1 MNSQARNDS
10 KKSLLVFLPLLMLS
24 LTPGLSSAY
33 GCQFLLPWVAIIL
46 YASRLEHS
54 VLRWAIMGSLVLMA
68 VSLRYHEDSSL
79 IMSAIAVLYV
89 FIWL

>member
-1 MNSQARNDS
+1 MDSQARNDS
-10 KKSLLVFLPLLMLS
+10 LKTLLVFLPLLMLS
-24 LTPGLSSAY
+24 LTPGLSGAH
-33 GCQFLLPWVAIIL
+33 GCQFLLPWAAIIW
-46 YASRLEHS
+46 YAARLEHS
-54 VLRWAIMGSLVLMA
+54 PLRWAIMSSLVLLA